1 MQEEDGERGRERKV
15 EEEKEFEL
23 CRVVH
28 SPHSFDDDDDDQPPM
43 MILNYLKK
51 KYRVEV
57 SSKSRRAGT
66 G

>member
-28 SPHSFDDDDDDQPPM
+28 SPHSFDDDDDD
-43 MILNYLKK
+43 
-51 KYRVEV
+51 
-57 SSKSRRAGT
+57 
-66 G
+66 